1 MLDVQ
6 TYIDGVAQAADD
18 YAAALAAATA
28 GNGVVWADLLLD
40 DDEAL
45 TEVAAALSWH
55 ELIPA
60 TLRQAHKRAKL
71 EHTKSAT
78 VLVLLPARYLD
89 EPEEVELSSLA
100 IVIGPAS
107 VVTLRGADWV
117 DVGAARDFLAA
128 HPVAAGA
135 GSYGITWGICETV
148 LTGNAPVMEGVEQDI
163 DEIEELLFAADA
175 TDVSRRI
182 FALQRELVSLQHAA
196 SPVPG
201 MLDDLGDSVPAEAAF
216 LRSAFRSASDHA
228 EHALGRVV
236 GFRQTLDNA
245 LSVHATL
252 VGEQSS
258 AAMAKMTEFSIRQN
272 DQVKKIS
279 SWAAIGFAPSLIAS
293 IYGMNFHTM
302 PELAF
307 PWGYPAAVLL
317 MVGVGAG
324 LYAVFKRHD
333 WL

>member
-40 DDEAL
+40 DEEAL
-45 TEVAAALSWH
+45 SEVAAALGWH

-117 DVGAARDFLAA
+117 DVSAARDFLAA

-135 GSYGITWGICETV
+135 GPYGITWGICETV
-148 LTGNAPVMEGVEQDI
+148 LAGSAPVIEGVEQDI
-163 DEIEELLFAADA
+163 DEIEEQLFATDA

-182 FALQRELVSLQHAA
+182 FALQRELIRLQHAS
-196 SPVPG
+196 SPVPE
-201 MLDDLGDSVPAEAAF
+201 MLDDLGDSVPEGAAF

-228 EHALGRVV
+228 QHAHGRVV

-252 VGEQSS
+252 VGEQSNVE
-258 AAMAKMTEFSIRQN
+258 MAKMTEFSIRQN

-279 SWAAIGFAPSLIAS
+279 SWAAIGFAPSLIAG

-307 PWGYPAAVLL
+307 PWGYPAALLL

>member
-18 YAAALAAATA
+18 YADALAAATA

-45 TEVAAALSWH
+45 TEVAAALRWH
-55 ELIPA
+55 EVIPA

-107 VVTLRGADWV
+107 VVTLRGADWI
-117 DVGAARDFLAA
+117 DVGAAREFLAA
-128 HPVAAGA
+128 HPIAAGA
-135 GSYGITWGICETV
+135 GPYGITWGICETV
-148 LTGNAPVMEGVEQDI
+148 LTSSAPVIEGVEEDI
-163 DEIEELLFAADA
+163 DEIEEQLFAADA

-182 FALQRELVSLQHAA
+182 FALQRELVRLQHAS
-196 SPVPG
+196 SPVPE
-201 MLDDLGDSVPAEAAF
+201 MLDALGDSLPTEAAL
-216 LRSAFRSASDHA
+216 LRSAYRSASDHA
-228 EHALGRVV
+228 EHAHGRVV

-252 VGEQSS
+252 VGEQSN
-258 AAMAKMTEFSIRQN
+258 AEMAKMTEFSIRQN

-279 SWAAIGFAPSLIAS
+279 SWAAIGFAPSLIAG

-307 PWGYPAAVLL
+307 PWGYPAALLL
-317 MVGVGAG
+317 MLGVGAA
-324 LYAVFKRHD
+324 LYGVFKRHD